1 MLNFLGNFCENKYKY
16 SIINSHRS
24 VISAYY
30 NLAEGKPVGQHI
42 SVCKLMTGVFNKNPP
57 KPKYIFVWDVEKVL
71 KYIKTLST
79 NTEFSERTLLL
90 KLHFCRQVPR
100 DLLFGYTLYGEDFSI
115 IRISFFKVNKEL
127 EKGKAPPCLELR
139 AYPQDRNS
147 CVMACLEVYL
157 KRPNSWREKGQT
169 QLLLSHLKPYKEIQK
184 SILAG
189 WVKSFLEKQV

>member
-1 MLNFLGNFCENKYKY
+1 
-16 SIINSHRS
+16 
-24 VISAYY
+24 
-30 NLAEGKPVGQHI
+30 
-42 SVCKLMTGVFNKNPP
+42 MTGVFNKNPP